1 MTRKE
6 ELALIIKA
14 LKVEIYDC
22 FMALNNEKN
31 IESLNGISKA
41 KELLTN
47 YENCKNEYN
56 KINSDTKN

>member
-22 FMALNNEKN
+22 FMALNNERN
-31 IESLNGISKA
+31 IDSLNGISKA
-41 KELLTN
+41 KGLLTN
-47 YENCKNEYN
+47 YENAKNEYN
-56 KINSDTKN
+56 KIT

>member
-6 ELALIIKA
+6 ELSLIIKA
-14 LKVEIYDC
+14 LKVEIYDS
-22 FMALNNEKN
+22 LLTINNEKN

-47 YENCKNEYN
+47 YETAKNEFN
-56 KINSDTKN
+56 KL

>member
-14 LKVEIYDC
+14 LKVEIYDT
-22 FMALNNEKN
+22 LLIINNERN
-31 IESLNGISKA
+31 IESLNGISRA

-47 YENCKNEYN
+47 YENAKNEFN
-56 KINSDTKN
+56 KLN

>member
-14 LKVEIYDC
+14 LKVEIYDV
-22 FMALNNEKN
+22 LLTINNEKN
-31 IESLNGISKA
+31 IESLNGIQRA

-47 YENCKNEYN
+47 YENAKNEYN
-56 KINSDTKN
+56 KIS

>member
-1 MTRKE
+1 MNRKE

-22 FMALNNEKN
+22 FMVLNNEKN
-31 IESLNGISKA
+31 IESLNGIQRA

-47 YENCKNEYN
+47 YENAKNEFN
-56 KINSDTKN
+56 QLN

>member
-14 LKVEIYDC
+14 LKVEIYDV
-22 FMALNNEKN
+22 LLIINNEKN

-47 YENCKNEYN
+47 YENAKNEFN
-56 KINSDTKN
+56 QFTKD

>member
-14 LKVEIYDC
+14 LKVELYDC
-22 FMALNNEKN
+22 FMTLNNEKK
-31 IESLNGISKA
+31 IDSLNGISRA

-47 YENCKNEYN
+47 YENAKLEFN
-56 KINSDTKN
+56 KLN